1 MSNQTQVHEEAHAS
15 VGTYIK
21 IAVILT
27 IITVLEVGTYYWPWL
42 NQPENHWLLVTSL
55 VIMSAFKFFVVV
67 GWYMHLKYDARIFR
81 RFFFTGLTGAAIIL
95 TLIVLLFAYHPMD
108 KIAG

>member
-1 MSNQTQVHEEAHAS
+1 MSTQTQVHEEAHAS

-27 IITVLEVGTYYWPWL
+27 IITVLEVATYYVHIERHVLIP
-42 NQPENHWLLVTSL
+42 LLTV
-55 VIMSAFKFFVVV
+55 MSAAKFFIVV

-81 RFFFTGLTGAAIIL
+81 RFFFAGLTGAAVIL
-95 TLIVLLFAYHPMD
+95 TVIVLLFAYHPMD